1 MRPASSWPSVSLRAL
16 FWTTALT
23 LLAGEA
29 LAFYLLCAHQVHRA
43 QARRQLS
50 QAQAQAFSDCLTYV
64 SGSTIASCTRY
75 MRLQR

>member
-1 MRPASSWPSVSLRAL
+1 
-16 FWTTALT
+16 
-23 LLAGEA
+23 
-29 LAFYLLCAHQVHRA
+29 VHRA